1 MKISDKTF
9 SFQKKIC
16 SLISMTAALVM
27 LLLCCSCAAND
38 SGDNHK
44 SKNKNNSSDHLFSIS
59 DTDDDDFENNK
70 EKSGYSNELPENSSS
85 NVQIVTVTSI
95 VTVTVTV
102 TQETITTASETAAVE
117 ETTKSTKKTVT
128 TNRTE
133 SPNPTTVRTEAVKT
147 TDNIDDPTT
156 QRATQAATAPP
167 KTTTVLKTTA
177 RKTTFTA
184 TAKTTAAKS
193 TKQAVKTTATVATT
207 PSQTQKQPEYGVDYT
222 IDTSKTG
229 RDSAKASE
237 IAKCINILR
246 NYVGVSRLS
255 YSKDLEKAAMVRAE
269 EIVNN
274 FSHQR
279 PDGASGIS
287 AIWQYTSRSHYEG
300 ENIGQCGAV
309 ATAEF
314 MYSLWLNS
322 PNHYKIMTDP
332 GFSRCGVGVYY
343 KNGSTYTVLLVAGD

>member
-1 MKISDKTF
+1 MKISDEAF
-9 SFQKKIC
+9 RLQKKINRF
-16 SLISMTAALVM
+16 ISVTVALVM

-38 SGDNHK
+38 PDGNHK
-44 SKNKNNSSDHLFSIS
+44 SKNKNNSSDYSISTS
-59 DTDDDDFENNK
+59 DTDDNDYEDDK
-70 EKSGYSNELPENSSS
+70 EQSGYSNESAENSTP

-95 VTVTVTV
+95 VTVTVT
-102 TQETITTASETAAVE
+102 QETVPTTSETAATE
-117 ETTKSTKKTVT
+117 GTTKSTKKAVT

-133 SPNPTTVRTEAVKT
+133 APNPTTVRTEAVKT
-147 TDNIDDPTT
+147 TDNADNNIT

-193 TKQAVKTTATVATT
+193 TKQAVKTTAAVATT

-246 NYVGVSRLS
+246 NYVGVSQLS

>member
-9 SFQKKIC
+9 SFQKKL
-16 SLISMTAALVM
+16 SNFISMTTAFVM
-27 LLLCCSCAAND
+27 LLLCCSCAADDN
-38 SGDNHK
+38 GD
-44 SKNKNNSSDHLFSIS
+44 KNKSSKQSVSIS
-59 DTDDDDFENNK
+59 DTDDDLEDHK
-70 EKSGYSNELPENSSS
+70 EKSEYSNEIPENSSA

-95 VTVTVTV
+95 VTVTVT
-102 TQETITTASETAAVE
+102 QETVPTTSETAANE

-133 SPNPTTVRTEAVKT
+133 PSNPTTIKTEAVKT
-147 TDNIDDPTT
+147 TDTPIT
-156 QRATQAATAPP
+156 QKATQAATAPP
-167 KTTTVLKTTA
+167 KTTNVPKTTEKVATA
-177 RKTTFTA
+177 RKTT
-184 TAKTTAAKS
+184 TTKP
-193 TKQAVKTTATVATT
+193 TNQAVKTTVAIATT
-207 PSQTQKQPEYGVDYT
+207 PSQTQKQPVYGVDYT

-229 RDSAKASE
+229 RDSAKAAE

-246 NYVGVSRLS
+246 KYVGVSSLS

-274 FSHQR
+274 FSHER